1 MMVGGRFIHHSH
13 EQDYQ
18 FITLSH
24 SNSLFTDCH
33 EEGGLIRSP
42 AAPVYPHSE
51 VGAGQAHGDALS
63 SRGGAHSPVVK
74 THVGVIGMPMVN
86 TYKMSKFSTRLL
98 SIIGLLQTDEI
109 RSDYDRSI

>member
-33 EEGGLIRSP
+33 EEGDVIRSP

-63 SRGGAHSPVVK
+63 SRGGAHGPVVK

-86 TYKMSKFSTRLL
+86 TYKMH
-98 SIIGLLQTDEI
+98 
-109 RSDYDRSI
+109 